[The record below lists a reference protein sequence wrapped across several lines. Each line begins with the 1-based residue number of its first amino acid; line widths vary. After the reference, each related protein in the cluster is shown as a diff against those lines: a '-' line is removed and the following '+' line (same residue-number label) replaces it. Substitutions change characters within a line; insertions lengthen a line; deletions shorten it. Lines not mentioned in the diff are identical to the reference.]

1 MTKQERQDRVIA
13 RGEISGHAHIVT
25 GDATVVRKNQ
35 QVVINVGPGGAV
47 MRHLIE
53 SAFVETGEE
62 KWTGEHADIKIG
74 PGKYKYVQQTQYD
87 PYKKAI
93 EKVKD

>member
-1 MTKQERQDRVIA
+1 MTKQERQNRVIA
-13 RGEISGHAHIVT
+13 RGEVSGHAHIIT
-25 GDATVVRKNQ
+25 GDADVVRQNGQ
-35 QVVINVGPGGAV
+35 TIIGVGPDGAV

-87 PYKKAI
+87 PYKKAV
-93 EKVKD
+93 EKVRD